1 LYMERNYARI
11 KYVTYNPKTKS
22 GIIEL
27 VDPHAEQVV
36 KAMIED
42 GVFFD
47 NVTPKF
53 RVLEAIFI
61 RETPIKKQGIWQDI
75 SQGINE

>member
-53 RVLEAIFI
+53 RVLE
-61 RETPIKKQGIWQDI
+61 
-75 SQGINE
+75 